1 MADDTKR
8 ISRRGFAKAAVA
20 LAGAAAIPAG
30 LANGAALESTG
41 RGISSRRDEALAVRM
56 AAARDAA
63 ALGFPTHPSNGDEAK
78 YDPVWVSYSKGLP
91 HTPIGE
97 ADAAASRS
105 LIEAIASRD
114 VHAIERVPL
123 GGYARLANPEAAFA
137 FDLVGPDS
145 HQLPLV
151 PPPSFSSATIAAEF
165 VELAWQALCRDV
177 SFDEYGTSPLIR
189 GGCDELTRLEGH
201 AGPRIKGEVTPT
213 TIFRGLTRGS
223 QIGPYVSQFLWRDL
237 PWTPIRVPQLIRIA
251 VQQKEYMTDEASW
264 LAIQNGSVPEVNA
277 YETAPRYIRS
287 GRDLAEYVHRDF
299 PYQAFLGACL
309 MLFRMSAPVDG
320 GMPFQHSVTQ
330 SGFVT
335 FGPSDILHSV
345 ALVANVAL
353 KASWYH
359 KWVVHRRLRPEE
371 FGARVHFHAKGKARY
386 PLHSDVLNSGA
397 IDRIAH
403 LYGTRLLPQSYPE
416 GAPLHPAYPAGHA
429 VIAGACAT
437 ALKACFAE
445 SYAIPDPSVPTRD
458 GLRLERYLGPPLT
471 VGGELDKLA
480 ENLAFARNFSG
491 IHWRSD
497 GIQGIRL
504 GEAVAIEILKEMKR
518 TATASFAGYTL
529 TMFDGTQVVIR

>member
-1 MADDTKR
+1 MVDDTKR
-8 ISRRGFAKAAVA
+8 ISRRGFAKTAVA

-30 LANGAALESTG
+30 LANARPLEPTSGGT
-41 RGISSRRDEALAVRM
+41 SSRRDAALAVRM
-56 AAARDAA
+56 GAAKDAA
-63 ALGFPTHPSNGDEAK
+63 ALGFPTHPTNGDEAK

-91 HTPIGE
+91 HTPLGE
-97 ADAAASRS
+97 ADAAATRS
-105 LIEAIASRD
+105 YLNAIATRD

-145 HQLPLV
+145 HQVPLV
-151 PPPSFSSATIAAEF
+151 PPPSFNSAATAAEF

-177 SFDEYGTSPLIR
+177 PFDEYEASPLIR
-189 GGCDELTRLEGH
+189 SGCDELTHLEGY
-201 AGPRIKGEVTPT
+201 GPRINGAVTPAS
-213 TIFRGLTRGS
+213 IFRGLTRGS

-251 VQQKEYMTDEASW
+251 VPQKEYMTDEASW
-264 LAIQNGSVPEVNA
+264 LAIQNGSIPEVNA
-277 YETAPRYIRS
+277 YETAPRYIRT

-299 PYQAFLGACL
+299 TYQAFLGACL

-335 FGPSDILHSV
+335 FGPSDILHYV

-371 FGARVHFHAKGKARY
+371 FGARVHFHAKSQARY

-429 VIAGACAT
+429 VVAGACAT

-445 SYAIPDPSVPTRD
+445 NYVIPDPVIPTRD
-458 GLRLERYLGPPLT
+458 GLHLERYVGPPLT

-480 ENLAFARNFSG
+480 ENMPFARNFAG

-497 GIQGIRL
+497 AIQGIRL

-529 TMFDGTQVVIR
+529 TTFDGKQLTIR